1 MKKLSDFFYA
11 RANGYL
17 VLGFLALQFTFSGAI
32 LPYFQKQFD
41 PELNR
46 GLMDLSFGFTPE
58 KGYSIIESYGEK
70 GREVY
75 LFVES
80 FVDVIYPIAYTIA
93 FILLVSF
100 LFKKNGWNK
109 QRYAILNI
117 IPIGGLIFDLFE
129 NFGIVQMLRVF
140 PEKIVFW
147 ATFASNSGLI
157 KWIFAGITVLMV
169 LCGLI
174 GWGMRALKNR

>member
-1 MKKLSDFFYA
+1 MKKLSNFFYT
-11 RANGYL
+11 RASGYL

-46 GLMDLSFGFTPE
+46 GLMDLSFGFTPD

-70 GREVY
+70 GREIY

-80 FVDVIYPIAYTIA
+80 FVDVIYPIIYTLS
-93 FILLVSF
+93 FIMLVSF
-100 LFKKNGWNK
+100 LFKKNQWQM
-109 QRYAILNI
+109 QRFSVINV
-117 IPIGGLIFDLFE
+117 IPIGGLIFDLCE
-129 NFGIVQMLRVF
+129 NYGIVQMLRAF
-140 PEKIVFW
+140 PEKVEFW

-169 LCGLI
+169 LCGLV
-174 GWGMRALKNR
+174 GWAIKALKNR

>member
-1 MKKLSDFFYA
+1 MKKLSNFFYN

-17 VLGFLALQFTFSGAI
+17 VLGFLALQFTFSGVI

-58 KGYSIIESYGEK
+58 KGYSIIESYGET

-75 LFVES
+75 FLVES
-80 FVDVIYPIAYTIA
+80 CVDILYPIAYTIA

-100 LFKKNGWNK
+100 LFKKNGWNQK
-109 QRYAILNI
+109 LGMLNI
-117 IPIGGLIFDLFE
+117 LPIFGMLFDVLE
-129 NFGIVQMLRVF
+129 NFGIIQMLRAF
-140 PEKIVFW
+140 PIKVDFW
-147 ATFASNSGLI
+147 ATFASNSGII
-157 KWIFAGITVLMV
+157 KWSFAAITVLMA
-169 LCGLI
+169 LSGLI
-174 GWGMRALKNR
+174 GWGIKALRNK

>member
-1 MKKLSDFFYA
+1 MKKLSNFFYV

-75 LFVES
+75 RFVES

-100 LFKKNGWNK
+100 LFKKTGWNK
-109 QRYAILNI
+109 QRFAILNV
-117 IPIGGLIFDLFE
+117 IPIGGLVFDLLE
-129 NFGIVQMLRVF
+129 NFGIVQMLRLF
-140 PEKIVFW
+140 PEKIDFW

-157 KWIFAGITVLMV
+157 KWLFAGITILMV

-174 GWGMRALKNR
+174 AWGVKVLRNK

>member
-1 MKKLSDFFYA
+1 MKKLSNFFYS
-11 RANGYL
+11 RASGYL

-58 KGYSIIESYGEK
+58 KGYGIIESYGEK
-70 GREVY
+70 GREIY

-80 FVDVIYPIAYTIA
+80 FVDVIYPFVYTIA

-100 LFKKNGWNK
+100 LFKKNGWNM
-109 QRYAILNI
+109 QRIGILNV
-117 IPIGGLIFDLFE
+117 IPIGGLVFDLFE
-129 NFGIVQMLRVF
+129 NFGIIQILRAF
-140 PEKIVFW
+140 PEKVDFW
-147 ATFASNSGLI
+147 ATFASNSGLL
-157 KWIFAGITVLMV
+157 KWTFSGITILMV

-174 GWGMRALKNR
+174 GWGMKSFKNK